1 MNLINEYIFGI
12 LTKYLLYFLRMMVES
27 SRSNLFLKQEV
38 QGKNLSSLELFLSCT
53 IFYNINKIDVKGARK
68 WKESMEMLFLHWY
81 VKLKR
86 KVTKKVET
94 CYNIRIVWVLYEI
107 LKKNLE
113 VLYDDVTKAF
123 EIRSNEFYVLT
134 SSCVVFK
141 QAASFEKEIKDFIA
155 EVDEEIEEL
164 ELIELRGQP

>member
-1 MNLINEYIFGI
+1 MWAKFEEGYKKKLRLGMN
-12 LTKYLLYFLRMMVES
+12 
-27 SRSNLFLKQEV
+27 
-38 QGKNLSSLELFLSCT
+38 
-53 IFYNINKIDVKGARK
+53 
-68 WKESMEMLFLHWY
+68 
-81 VKLKR
+81 
-86 KVTKKVET
+86 

-123 EIRSNEFYVLT
+123 EIRSNEFKYNKET
-134 SSCVVFK
+134 SSCVVSWTSCKFR
-141 QAASFEKEIKDFIA
+141 KEIKDFIA